1 MPGDNDITLN
11 LTPMQCRLVLEAL
24 IAVGNRRNNGTR
36 SQSET
41 VRSIVGQINTQLP
54 PAEDTQEEDSNDS
67 TW

>member
-1 MPGDNDITLN
+1 MPSDNDITLN
-11 LTPMQCRLVLEAL
+11 LTPMQCRLILEAL
-24 IAVGNRRNNGTR
+24 IATGSRRNTGTR

-54 PAEDTQEEDSNDS
+54 PAEDDTQGDSNDS

>member
-1 MPGDNDITLN
+1 MPGDSDITLN

-24 IAVGNRRNNGTR
+24 IAVGSKNPHNR

-41 VRSIVGQINTQLP
+41 VKAIAGQINTQLP
-54 PAEDTQEEDSNDS
+54 PSADNTEEDSNDS

>member
-1 MPGDNDITLN
+1 MPDDNDITLN

-41 VRSIVGQINTQLP
+41 VRSSVGQINTQLP
-54 PAEDTQEEDSNDS
+54 PAEDTQEETSNDS